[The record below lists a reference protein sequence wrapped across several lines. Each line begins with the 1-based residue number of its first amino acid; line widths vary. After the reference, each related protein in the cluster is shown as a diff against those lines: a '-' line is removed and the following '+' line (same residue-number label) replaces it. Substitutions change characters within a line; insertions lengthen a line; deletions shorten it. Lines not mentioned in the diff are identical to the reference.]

1 MEFLD
6 VSTVLQ
12 VSALFNL
19 MAALA
24 WLLLAQLF
32 RMAPRASRLMAAL
45 HLVRVAS
52 QGCGD
57 CTAGWPALLRQA
69 LPEFGLLACA
79 VLLLLALRRMLRS
92 RERPHDI
99 AWLGGLGA
107 LAIAAGL
114 ASGSGLAPQLASTAS
129 ATLLSALA
137 LREVV
142 RGVGPRLT
150 PVVTALMTLPFAAL
164 TGLGLAHA
172 TELLLV
178 PGWSDHILS
187 GELPTPARA
196 ALWFVITAS
205 ITLSLIA
212 LMIWRVITRIQHLT
226 YRDPLTG
233 ALNRRAFEQ
242 ALAEAQAQL
251 QRGHGFAVAMIDID
265 HFKRINDRH
274 GHAAGDAALLHCLR
288 IWQAGL
294 REVDCLGRLG
304 GEEFCALLPLADP
317 ADLAS
322 AAAVVERLRASLA
335 AQPLRWKDVE
345 LRLTASFGVALP
357 ATGDPAGDVGLARA
371 DAELYRA
378 KAEGRNRVCVAQP
391 LSEAAPT

>member
-6 VSTVLQ
+6 VPTVLK

-24 WLLLAQLF
+24 WLTLAQAF
-32 RMAPRASRLMAAL
+32 RIAPRAGRLMAAG
-45 HLVRVAS
+45 HLVRIVS

-92 RERPHDI
+92 RLRQRHI
-99 AWLGGLGA
+99 GWVSGVGA

-114 ASGSGLAPQLASTAS
+114 ASGDGLAPQLASTAS
-129 ATLLSALA
+129 VTVLAALA
-137 LREVV
+137 VREVV
-142 RGVGPRLT
+142 RGIGDRLS
-150 PVVTALMTLPFAAL
+150 PVITACTTLPFVAMAL
-164 TGLGLAHA
+164 LGLAHT

-178 PGWSDHILS
+178 PGWDDHILS
-187 GELPTPARA
+187 GQLPTPARA
-196 ALWFVITAS
+196 VLWFVVTAG

-212 LMIWRVITRIQHLT
+212 LMIWRLITRIQHLT

-242 ALAEAQAQL
+242 ALTEAQAQL
-251 QRGHGFAVAMIDID
+251 QRGHGFALAMIDID
-265 HFKRINDRH
+265 HFKRINDEH
-274 GHAAGDAALLHCLR
+274 GHQAGDAALQHCVR
-288 IWQAGL
+288 VWQAGL
-294 REVDCLGRLG
+294 REVDRLGRVG
-304 GEEFCALLPLADP
+304 GEEFCALLPLGAP
-317 ADLAS
+317 ADLAT
-322 AAAVVERLRASLA
+322 AAVVAERLRSSLA
-335 AQPLRWKDVE
+335 AQPLRWKDIE
-345 LRLTASFGVALP
+345 LPLSASFGVALP
-357 ATGDPAGDVGLARA
+357 VTSDAAGEVGLARA

-378 KAEGRNRVCVAQP
+378 KAEGRNRVCVAAD
-391 LSEAAPT
+391 LTGMAGA